1 MARLFDNANTDWL
14 YVLQA
19 VIASFPFAVVCWGNP
34 DQIGITHNLMTIG
47 DKDNDTNYHR
57 LVIASSNL
65 IYMNS
70 NSSTAG
76 GTAITSTSVSI
87 NTWHHFAGIVASAT
101 DRRVFLDGG
110 GKGTQAS
117 AVTPLALDRTTIG
130 VLGRQSLTQYFSGMI
145 AEMAVWDLTNWPG
158 ATGADKADNFEKIL
172 PSLVVGFSPIHF
184 PLGLVA
190 YWPLIRGLNDKVG
203 GYNLTADGPTVSDHP
218 RIILPHGPQ

>member
-1 MARLFDNANTDWL
+1 MCCLFDNANTDWL
-14 YVLQA
+14 YVLQD

-158 ATGADKADNFEKIL
+158 ATGADT
-172 PSLVVGFSPIHF
+172 PRGGFT
-184 PLGLVA
+184 
-190 YWPLIRGLNDKVG
+190 R
-203 GYNLTADGPTVSDHP
+203 
-218 RIILPHGPQ
+218 